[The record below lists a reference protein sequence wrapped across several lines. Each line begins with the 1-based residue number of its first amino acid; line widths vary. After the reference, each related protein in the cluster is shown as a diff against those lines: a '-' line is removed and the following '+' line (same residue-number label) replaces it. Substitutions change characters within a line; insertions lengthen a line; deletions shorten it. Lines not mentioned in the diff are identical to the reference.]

1 MWIQEKFSV
10 PKELHGLGVGAVCWA
25 IWKARNKAC
34 FDNIIVKSPIE
45 ILCRACAL
53 MDYWAGL
60 SKSELQEMIK
70 VRVQALSSMAASLH
84 PGQRVEEPRR
94 MKYFQNGE
102 EDDEAE
108 EMA

>member
-1 MWIQEKFSV
+1 MVVLLTALRHCPARPSPLPLV
-10 PKELHGLGVGAVCWA
+10 SLLLLLDGHMAVVLHSGSGPYKTVNEVAVT
-25 IWKARNKAC
+25 
-34 FDNIIVKSPIE
+34 VK
-45 ILCRACAL
+45 
-53 MDYWAGL
+53 WTKGL